1 MHFERGVQTLGAPA
15 RILSKGFRLWA
26 LRLAFRVR
34 GSDFGR
40 SGSYFEQG
48 VQTLGA
54 PARISSEGF
63 RLWALR
69 LESSLADIKPPQLIL
84 SLPDLIFGLAS

>member
-1 MHFERGVQTLGAPA
+1 MPVR
-15 RILSKGFRLWA
+15 A

-34 GSDFGR
+34 GSDFGH
-40 SGSYFEQG
+40 SGSHFEEG
-48 VQTLGA
+48 VQTLGT
-54 PARISSEGF
+54 PARILSEGF
-63 RLWALR
+63 RLWAFR